1 MLVIL
6 QRMNELNLKGRPLTD
21 TKIFFTFPIF
31 PFCDNDFFKKNI
43 PGSKK
48 CELDTYPFCPFFTGL
63 SEGPVHFKE
72 IDVSFICWRS
82 DPGSGHKTTHSGGA
96 ICPFINFY

>member
-1 MLVIL
+1 
-6 QRMNELNLKGRPLTD
+6 MNELNLKGRPLTD

-31 PFCDNDFFKKNI
+31 PFCDNDFLKKNI